1 MKQFQTESK
10 RVLELMINSV
20 YKNREIFL
28 RELISNA
35 SDAIDKMYYKS
46 LTDENLT
53 FNADDYYIKIIPDED
68 ARTVTIIDT
77 GIGMSAEDMDEN
89 LGIIANSGSFKFKT
103 EEKIEDNHEIIGQF
117 GVGFYSSF
125 LVASKVEVYS
135 RLAGDEKTNKWTS
148 VGAEG
153 YTLEE
158 VDEDITGTKI
168 ILTLKEST
176 DDDDYDKFLETHT
189 LREIIK
195 KYSDFIRYPIKLDI
209 TTSKPIESDEDEDED
224 VEDGEEKE
232 IEYEDVT
239 EEQVINSQ
247 VPIWKKNKS
256 ELTDED
262 YLNFYQEKRF
272 GFDQPLA
279 HTHISVDGN
288 VSYNAILYVPGSTP
302 FDFYTP
308 DYKKGLEL
316 YSSGVLIMEKCEDL
330 LPDFFNFVKGIVDS
344 EDLSLNISREVLQND
359 RQLTLIAKNLQTKI
373 KNELAK
379 LMKKDFEKYIE
390 FFEAF
395 GRTLKFGIYSDYGI
409 NKEVLQDLLIFESSY
424 EDKYTSLADY
434 VERMIVDQDA
444 IYYATGDSK
453 EKIKKLPQTE
463 ALLDAGYEVLYFTND
478 VDEFAIK
485 MLMNYKEKA
494 FKPASE
500 FKAEGNKEE
509 DKKAN
514 EDFKDVFEAM
524 GTQLTGKV
532 SEVLA
537 STRLKNH
544 PVALGSKGEISIEM
558 EKVMNAMPNGG
569 DVQAEKVLE
578 VNTNHEVFTA
588 LQAAQEGDEE
598 KFELLTN
605 VLYNQ
610 ARLIEGLEVEDPVQF
625 AQDVSK
631 LMI

>member
-53 FNADDYYIKIIPDED
+53 FNTSDYYIKITSDED
-68 ARTVTIIDT
+68 ARTITIEDT
-77 GIGMSAEDMDEN
+77 GIGMNASDMEEN
-89 LGIIANSGSFKFKT
+89 LGVIANSGSFKFKS
-103 EEKIEDNHEIIGQF
+103 EEKIEDDHEIIGQF
-117 GVGFYSSF
+117 GVGFYSAF
-125 LVASKVEVYS
+125 LVANKVEVYS
-135 RLAGDEKTNKWTS
+135 RLAGDDTTNKWTS
-148 VGAEG
+148 EGAEG
-153 YTLEE
+153 YTIEKS
-158 VDEDITGTKI
+158 DEDITGTKI

-176 DDDDYDKFLETHT
+176 DEEDDNYDEFLETHN
-189 LREIIK
+189 LRRIIK

-209 TTSKPIESDEDEDED
+209 TTSKLKEGSED
-224 VEDGEEKE
+224 
-232 IEYEDVT
+232 EYEDVT

-247 VPIWKKNKS
+247 IPIWKKNKN
-256 ELTDED
+256 ELTEED
-262 YLNFYQEKRF
+262 YINFYQEKHF
-272 GFDQPLA
+272 GFEQPFA

-288 VSYNAILYVPGSTP
+288 VSYNAILYVPGSAP
-302 FDFYTP
+302 YGFYTT

-316 YSSGVLIMEKCEDL
+316 YSSGVLIMERCEDL
-330 LPDFFNFVKGIVDS
+330 LPDYFNFVKGIVDS

-379 LMKKDFEKYIE
+379 LMKNDFEKYVE
-390 FFEAF
+390 FYEAF
-395 GRTLKFGIYSDYGI
+395 GRVLKFGVYSDFGT
-409 NKEVLQDLLIFESSY
+409 NKEVLQDLLIFESSH
-424 EDKYTSLADY
+424 EDNYTSLADY
-434 VERMIVDQDA
+434 VERMVIDQDA
-444 IYYATGDSK
+444 IYYATGESK
-453 EKIKKLPQTE
+453 ERIKRLPQTE
-463 ALLDAGYEVLYFTND
+463 ALLDAGYEVLYFTD
-478 VDEFAIK
+478 DIDEFAIK
-485 MLMNYKEKA
+485 MLLAYDEKS
-494 FKPASE
+494 FKPAAD

-514 EDFKDVFEAM
+514 EDFKDIFEAM
-524 GTQLTGKV
+524 SSQLDGKV

-537 STRLKNH
+537 ATRLKNH

-558 EKVMNAMPNGG
+558 EKVLNAMPQA
-569 DVQAEKVLE
+569 DEVQAEKVLE
-578 VNTNHEVFTA
+578 INTNHEVFTA
-588 LQAAQEGDEE
+588 LQAAQTGDEE
-598 KFELLTN
+598 RFKLLTN

-610 ARLIEGLEVEDPVQF
+610 ARLIEGLDVEDPVQF
-625 AQDVSK
+625 AQDVSQ

>member
-35 SDAIDKMYYKS
+35 SDAIDKLYYKS

-53 FNADDYYIKIIPDED
+53 FNATDYYIKITPDED
-68 ARTVTIIDT
+68 ARTITVEDT
-77 GIGMSAEDMDEN
+77 GIGMNARDMEEN
-89 LGIIANSGSFKFKT
+89 LGVIAHSGSFNFKN
-103 EEKIEDNHEIIGQF
+103 EENIEDDHEIIGQF

-125 LVASKVEVYS
+125 LVANKVEVYS
-135 RLAGDEKTNKWTS
+135 SLAGEDTTSKWTS
-148 VGAEG
+148 EGSEG
-153 YTLEE
+153 YTIET
-158 VDEDITGTKI
+158 VDENIRGTKI
-168 ILTLKEST
+168 ILTLKENT
-176 DDDDYDKFLETHT
+176 EDDDYDEFLQTHT
-189 LREIIK
+189 LRRIIK
-195 KYSDFIRYPIKLDI
+195 KYSDFIRHPIKLDV
-209 TTSKPIESDEDEDED
+209 TTSKLKEGSED
-224 VEDGEEKE
+224 
-232 IEYEDVT
+232 EYEDVT

-262 YLNFYQEKRF
+262 YLNFYQEKHF
-272 GFDQPLA
+272 GFDQPLI

-379 LMKKDFEKYIE
+379 LMKNDFDKYVE

-395 GRTLKFGIYSDYGI
+395 GRTLKFGVYSDFGA

-434 VERMIVDQDA
+434 VERMVVDQDA
-444 IYYATGDSK
+444 IYYASGESK
-453 EKIKKLPQTE
+453 ERIKKLPQVE
-463 ALLDAGYEVLYFTND
+463 AILDAGYEILYFTDD

-485 MLMNYKEKA
+485 MLMTYNEKS
-494 FKPASE
+494 FKPAAE
-500 FKAEGNKEE
+500 FKAEGDTKADEE
-509 DKKAN
+509 AN
-514 EDFKDVFEAM
+514 ASYKDIFESM
-524 GTQLTGKV
+524 GSLLDGKV

-537 STRLKNH
+537 STKLKSH

-558 EKVMNAMPNGG
+558 EKVMNAMPQGG

-588 LQAAQEGDEE
+588 LQAAQEGDEDRF
-598 KFELLTN
+598 KLLTN

-610 ARLIEGLEVEDPVQF
+610 ARLIEGLDVEDPVQF

-631 LMI
+631 LMV

>member
-10 RVLELMINSV
+10 RILDLMINSV

-53 FNADDYYIKIIPDED
+53 FNADDYYIKITSDKD
-68 ARTVTIIDT
+68 ARTITIEDT
-77 GIGMSAEDMDEN
+77 GIGMNAEDMESN
-89 LGIIANSGSFKFKT
+89 LGIIANSGSFKFKN
-103 EEKIEDNHEIIGQF
+103 EEKIEDEHEIIGQF
-117 GVGFYSSF
+117 GVGFYSAF
-125 LVASKVEVYS
+125 LVANKVEVYS
-135 RLAGDEKTNKWTS
+135 SLAGEETTNKWTS
-148 VGAEG
+148 EGAEG
-153 YTLEE
+153 YTLEKADAN
-158 VDEDITGTKI
+158 VTGTKI
-168 ILTLKEST
+168 VLTLKENT
-176 DDDDYDKFLETHT
+176 EDDNYDEFLETHT
-189 LREIIK
+189 LRRIIK
-195 KYSDFIRYPIKLDI
+195 KYSDFIRYPIKLDV
-209 TTSKPIESDEDEDED
+209 TTNQLKEGSEDEY
-224 VEDGEEKE
+224 EEVTKE
-232 IEYEDVT
+232 ET
-239 EEQVINSQ
+239 INSQ

-256 ELTDED
+256 ELKDED
-262 YLNFYQEKRF
+262 YVNFYNEKHF

-316 YSSGVLIMEKCEDL
+316 YSSGVLIMDKCEDL

-379 LMKKDFEKYIE
+379 LMKNDFDKYVE
-390 FFEAF
+390 FFTSF
-395 GRTLKFGIYSDYGI
+395 GRALKYGVYSDFGA
-409 NKEVLQDLLIFESSY
+409 NKEVLQDLLIFESSH

-434 VERMIVDQDA
+434 VERMVLDQDA
-444 IYYATGDSK
+444 IYYATGESK
-453 EKIKKLPQTE
+453 ERIKKSPQAE
-463 ALLDAGYEVLYFTND
+463 ALLDAGYEILYFTDD

-485 MLMNYKEKA
+485 MLMAYNEKS
-494 FKPASE
+494 FKPAAE
-500 FKAEGNKEE
+500 FKAEGDTKADEE
-509 DKKAN
+509 AN
-514 EDFKDVFEAM
+514 TTFKDVFEAM
-524 GTQLTGKV
+524 TTQLEGKV
-532 SEVLA
+532 SAVQA
-537 STRLKNH
+537 SSRLKSH
-544 PVALGSKGEISIEM
+544 PVALTSKGEVSIEM
-558 EKVMNAMPNGG
+558 EKVLNAMPNAG

-588 LQAAQEGDEE
+588 LQTAQTSDEA
-598 KFELLTN
+598 KFELLTD

-610 ARLIEGLEVEDPVQF
+610 ARLIEGLDIEDPVQF

-631 LMI
+631 LIV

>member
-53 FNADDYYIKIIPDED
+53 FNADDYYIKISSD
-68 ARTVTIIDT
+68 ASEGTITIEDT
-77 GIGMSAEDMDEN
+77 GIGMSAEDMENN
-89 LGIIANSGSFKFKT
+89 LGIIANSGSFKFKN
-103 EEKIEDNHEIIGQF
+103 EEKIEDDHEIIGQF
-117 GVGFYSSF
+117 GVGFYSAF

-135 RLAGDEKTNKWTS
+135 SLAGDGTTYKWTS
-148 VGAEG
+148 EGTEG
-153 YTLEE
+153 YTIEE
-158 VDEDITGTKI
+158 VDTDIRGTKV
-168 ILTLKEST
+168 ILTLKENT
-176 DDDDYDKFLETHT
+176 EDDNYDEFIQPHT
-189 LREIIK
+189 LRRIIK
-195 KYSDFIRYPIKLDI
+195 KYSDFIRYPIKIDV
-209 TTSKPIESDEDEDED
+209 TTNQLKEGSEDEY
-224 VEDGEEKE
+224 EEVTNEE
-232 IEYEDVT
+232 I
-239 EEQVINSQ
+239 INSQ
-247 VPIWKKNKS
+247 IPIWKKNKS

-262 YLNFYQEKRF
+262 YVNFYQEKHF

-316 YSSGVLIMEKCEDL
+316 YSSGVLIMDKCEDL

-379 LMKKDFEKYIE
+379 LMKNDFDKYVE
-390 FFEAF
+390 FFESF
-395 GRTLKFGIYSDYGI
+395 GRSLKFGVYSDFGA
-409 NKEVLQDLLIFESSY
+409 NKEVLQDLLIFESSH

-434 VERMIVDQDA
+434 VERMVIDQDA
-444 IYYATGDSK
+444 IYYATGENK
-453 EKIKKLPQTE
+453 ERIKKLPQTE
-463 ALLDAGYEVLYFTND
+463 ALLDAGYEILYFTDD

-485 MLMNYKEKA
+485 MLMAYNEKT

-500 FKAEGNKEE
+500 FKAEGDNKADEE
-509 DKKAN
+509 AN
-514 EDFKDVFEAM
+514 ASFKDIFEAM
-524 GTQLTGKV
+524 SAQLEGKV
-532 SEVLA
+532 SAVQA
-537 STRLKNH
+537 SSRLKSH
-544 PVALGSKGEISIEM
+544 PVALASKGEVSIEM
-558 EKVMNAMPNGG
+558 EKVLNAMPNAGN
-569 DVQAEKVLE
+569 VQAEKVLE
-578 VNTNHEVFTA
+578 VNTNHDVFTT
-588 LQAAQEGDEE
+588 LQTAQGSDEAR
-598 KFELLTN
+598 FELLTN

-610 ARLIEGLEVEDPVQF
+610 ARLIEGLEIEDPVGF
-625 AQDVSK
+625 AQDVGK
-631 LMI
+631 LISQ